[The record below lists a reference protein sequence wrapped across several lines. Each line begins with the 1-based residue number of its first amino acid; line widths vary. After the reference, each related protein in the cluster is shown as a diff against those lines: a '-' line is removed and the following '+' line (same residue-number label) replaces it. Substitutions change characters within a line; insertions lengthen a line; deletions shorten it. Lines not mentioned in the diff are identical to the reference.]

1 MSHITPP
8 LKITLSRPSSRR
20 PLLVAA
26 LACISSVSAFA
37 QTKTWTPSGG
47 SSNLAGNT
55 NWTPTNVP
63 VAGETALFS
72 SVSASTLTTG
82 NNLSWGLLSW
92 AAAADA
98 TIQISVNPTA
108 NRELTL
114 GGVSGQ
120 LINVSSGTLT
130 ISGTTNANGVR
141 LGVTLGASGA
151 FNVDSGANLT
161 VSAPITGS
169 TNITKTGAGTLL
181 IFGTNTN
188 FTGTT
193 TVSAGLLGGTGGVRN
208 LVVQN
213 GGVLS
218 PGGLSTTGTF
228 RSNNLSLDSGSTFA
242 LKLNTPAT
250 QASMLEAS
258 GNLTI
263 ASGAL
268 LTLTDLGSPTTL
280 TLGTTFTVID
290 YSGTWNGG
298 LFTYNSTQLADDA
311 IFTFGANNYQISY
324 NGVDGLTSAVTLTTV
339 VPEPSAGLLALAACG
354 AFTFILRNRRA

>member
-1 MSHITPP
+1 MPHTKLPRMITPP
-8 LKITLSRPSSRR
+8 SSHRS
-20 PLLVAA
+20 LLVAT
-26 LACISSVSAFA
+26 LLGISTLSAFA

-47 SSNLAGNT
+47 STNLAGNT

-92 AAAADA
+92 AAAANT
-98 TIQISVNPTA
+98 TINISASPAA

-114 GGVSGQ
+114 GGVGGQ
-120 LINVSSGTLT
+120 LINVTSGTLT
-130 ISGTTNANGVR
+130 ISGTTNANGAR

-161 VSAPITGS
+161 ISAPITGS
-169 TNITKTGAGTLL
+169 SNITKTGVGTLL

-193 TVSAGLLGGTGGVRN
+193 IVSAGLLGGTGGVRN

-213 GGVLS
+213 GGTLS
-218 PGGLSTTGTF
+218 PGGLSATGTF
-228 RSNNLSLDSGSTFA
+228 RSGNLTLDSGSTFA
-242 LKLNTPAT
+242 LKLNTST
-250 QASMLEAS
+250 VQSSLLEAT
-258 GNLTI
+258 GNLSLT
-263 ASGAL
+263 SGAI
-268 LTLTDLGSPTTL
+268 LTLGDLGSNAAL

-298 LFTYNSTQLADDA
+298 LFTYNSTELADDA
-311 IFTFGANNYQISY
+311 IFAFGANNYQISY

-339 VPEPSAGLLALAACG
+339 IPEPSAGLLALAGCG
-354 AFTFILRNRRA
+354 AFAFIRRARRA